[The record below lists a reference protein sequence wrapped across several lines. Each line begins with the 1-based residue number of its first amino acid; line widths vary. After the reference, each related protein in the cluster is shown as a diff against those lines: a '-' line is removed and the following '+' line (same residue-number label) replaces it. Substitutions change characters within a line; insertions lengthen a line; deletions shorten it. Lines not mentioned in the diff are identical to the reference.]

1 MFVEEQRFV
10 GDSVGDNEE
19 EEDDKTFVFG
29 WLLFKPVVVVAV
41 GISEEE
47 GDSSCPSL
55 FDTLS
60 VPSSS
65 SPVALLERSV
75 MPSEATSVTPAAGVR
90 AGGII
95 RLPPDD
101 DDTVSDAGNT

>member
-1 MFVEEQRFV
+1 MFVEEERFV
-10 GDSVGDNEE
+10 GDEVGDNE

-29 WLLFKPVVVVAV
+29 WLLFKPVVVVVA

-55 FDTLS
+55 LDTLS

-65 SPVALLERSV
+65 SPVALLESV
-75 MPSEATSVTPAAGVR
+75 MPSEATSVTPATEVR
-90 AGGII
+90 TGGII
-95 RLPPDD
+95 RPPPDD